1 MTGRRVEKK
10 RYPRAGRRKGAGRTF
25 CLALIVFFV
34 LTTTTVLVNKSMGKI
49 MSESVSQKEPPQEL
63 SPDLQFDRLVVDK
76 AERRLTAYAGGET
89 LRVYCIA
96 LGPNPVGHKERE
108 GDGKT
113 PEGVYF
119 VDGKNPNSKFYKNL
133 GVSYPNEADRAAAV
147 ALGVAPGGDIK
158 IHGLPP
164 GQEHLGPVHWMQDW
178 TAGCIAVSNEEID
191 ELYVHTP
198 LGTPIEIR
206 P

>member
-1 MTGRRVEKK
+1 MA
-10 RYPRAGRRKGAGRTF
+10 PRRRKKSRLGTL
-25 CLALIVFFV
+25 CLALFTFC
-34 LTTTTVLVNKSMGKI
+34 VLVATALVAGKSMGKM
-49 MSESVSQKEPPQEL
+49 MSEAASLKEL
-63 SPDLQFDRLVVDK
+63 AADLQFDRLVVDK
-76 AERRLTAYAGGET
+76 AEHRLTAYAGDEAV
-89 LRVYCIA
+89 RVYCIA
-96 LGPNPVGHKERE
+96 LGPNPVGHKERQ

-133 GVSYPNEADRAAAV
+133 GVSYPNETDRAKAAE
-147 ALGVAPGGDIK
+147 LGADPGGDIK

-164 GQEHLGPVHWMQDW
+164 GQEHLGKTHWMQDW

-191 ELYVHTP
+191 ELYAHTP
-198 LGTPIEIR
+198 VGTPIEIR